1 MELMEELWE
10 KAYSSKV
17 MGDRKTLT
25 VETSTFHSEVYGS
38 DYDHVLID
46 FAKPDS
52 LICVLITT
60 DCLSM
65 GVHFPDVPIMSFIGA
80 YMIVLFNI
88 GSN

>member
-17 MGDRKTLT
+17 MGDRKTLM
-25 VETSTFHSEVYGS
+25 VETFHSEVFGS
-38 DYDHVLID
+38 DYDRVLIN